1 MHRDAQRH
9 RDTETHRHT
18 KTQTHRDRHRH
29 TDTQR
34 HNACKLQGLTTLV
47 LDVPLKT
54 VSVVCL
60 EPVAGYWLI
69 WLLTTSICYCQ
80 LDSAQSPKS
89 HDIPSG
95 DRQTELDQAVGLR
108 VASGSVSTGPEGLQT
123 PLPAG
128 ANEAGRP
135 DQPPCCDLEWWR
147 PKGLKVPEECG
158 WTKRGWFGWAVGPG
172 WWPSDDSC
180 CAFLPFSW
188 FG

>member
-1 MHRDAQRH
+1 MNCLEGAQASSGQIVPSQH
-9 RDTETHRHT
+9 THRHT
-18 KTQTHRDRHRH
+18 DTETQTHRDRDAQRRTETRRRIDIQKHRH
-29 TDTQR
+29 TETDTDTQR

-135 DQPPCCDLEWWR
+135 DQPPCCDLE
-147 PKGLKVPEECG
+147 
-158 WTKRGWFGWAVGPG
+158 
-172 WWPSDDSC
+172 
-180 CAFLPFSW
+180 
-188 FG
+188 